1 VYRSKDNK
9 ISLKLGDFGLAMEV
23 EEAIFTVCGTPTY
36 VAPEILS
43 ETGYGL
49 EVDMWALGVIAYIL
63 LRDRRQS
70 ELFQMIKTGTFEY
83 LSPYW
88 DHVSAPAKDLINRLL
103 VVDKAA
109 RLTAIDVLC
118 HAWVLSRGGSQRQE
132 QEQQTDSAAL
142 KDEQSRLRDQ
152 LVAEAAA
159 AIEEFS
165 KLKASSLYGGV
176 AECSLKVAECSLEVA
191 ECSLEVAE
199 CSLEVA
205 ECSLEVAE
213 CSLKVAECSLEVAE
227 CSLEVLSAAWRQ
239 PPGSPRSSL
248 TVRTSRHRAAEPAA
262 TPAACLSRRPY
273 SSALGQGF
281 PAAARS
287 AALYISAAHGFGGD
301 QAAAAAY
308 FAAHHGFGAARPDGC
323 LVPLPSGNKKLRRL
337 RKPRTIYSSLQL
349 QQLSRRF
356 QRTQYLS
363 LPERAELA
371 ASLGL
376 TQTQVKIWFQNR
388 RSKFKKLVKLGNDP
402 HLLINSMSLCGEG
415 DAEFEQPPK
424 RGSQHFSQYSKLAE
438 NLEQHQRQP
447 SAPSAASSH
456 QLNRWCHQEA
466 SAYGT
471 MQSTAFDARPW
482 HQKSQQPSKT

>member
-1 VYRSKDNK
+1 RDSGNEYAAKVIDKKKLRGKEHMVLNEVRIMRLCRHPNIVRLVDEYETKAEIYLIMELVKGGDLFDAISQVVKFNEIQASSMVADIAGGAALSAQQADMSIVYRSKDNK

-63 LRDRRQS
+63 LCGFPPFRSRDRRQS

-176 AECSLKVAECSLEVA
+176 
-191 ECSLEVAE
+191 
-199 CSLEVA
+199 
-205 ECSLEVAE
+205 
-213 CSLKVAECSLEVAE
+213 
-227 CSLEVLSAAWRQ
+227 
-239 PPGSPRSSL
+239 
-248 TVRTSRHRAAEPAA
+248 T
-262 TPAACLSRRPY
+262 
-273 SSALGQGF
+273 
-281 PAAARS
+281 
-287 AALYISAAHGFGGD
+287 
-301 QAAAAAY
+301 
-308 FAAHHGFGAARPDGC
+308 
-323 LVPLPSGNKKLRRL
+323 
-337 RKPRTIYSSLQL
+337 
-349 QQLSRRF
+349 
-356 QRTQYLS
+356 
-363 LPERAELA
+363 
-371 ASLGL
+371 
-376 TQTQVKIWFQNR
+376 
-388 RSKFKKLVKLGNDP
+388 
-402 HLLINSMSLCGEG
+402 
-415 DAEFEQPPK
+415 
-424 RGSQHFSQYSKLAE
+424 
-438 NLEQHQRQP
+438 
-447 SAPSAASSH
+447 
-456 QLNRWCHQEA
+456 
-466 SAYGT
+466 
-471 MQSTAFDARPW
+471 
-482 HQKSQQPSKT
+482 

>member
-1 VYRSKDNK
+1 SATSAWQWR
-9 ISLKLGDFGLAMEV
+9 F

-63 LRDRRQS
+63 LCGFPPFRSRDRRQS

-83 LSPYW
+83 LSPTGTTCPP
-88 DHVSAPAKDLINRLL
+88 VTAKDLINRLL

-152 LVAEAAA
+152 LTAARFTP
-159 AIEEFS
+159 EQPDGPDFS
-165 KLKASSLYGGV
+165 PQS
-176 AECSLKVAECSLEVA
+176 
-191 ECSLEVAE
+191 
-199 CSLEVA
+199 
-205 ECSLEVAE
+205 
-213 CSLKVAECSLEVAE
+213 
-227 CSLEVLSAAWRQ
+227 
-239 PPGSPRSSL
+239 
-248 TVRTSRHRAAEPAA
+248 AEPAA
-262 TPAACLSRRPY
+262 TPAGLSVAAAY

-349 QQLSRRF
+349 QQLSRF
-356 QRTQYLS
+356 PAHPVPCHCLS
-363 LPERAELA
+363 
-371 ASLGL
+371 GL
-376 TQTQVKIWFQNR
+376 SWQPAWGSR
-388 RSKFKKLVKLGNDP
+388 RLRW
-402 HLLINSMSLCGEG
+402 
-415 DAEFEQPPK
+415 EQL
-424 RGSQHFSQYSKLAE
+424 RWRQ
-438 NLEQHQRQP
+438 EQ
-447 SAPSAASSH
+447 
-456 QLNRWCHQEA
+456 
-466 SAYGT
+466 
-471 MQSTAFDARPW
+471 
-482 HQKSQQPSKT
+482 

>member
-1 VYRSKDNK
+1 
-9 ISLKLGDFGLAMEV
+9 
-23 EEAIFTVCGTPTY
+23 
-36 VAPEILS
+36 
-43 ETGYGL
+43 
-49 EVDMWALGVIAYIL
+49 
-63 LRDRRQS
+63 
-70 ELFQMIKTGTFEY
+70 
-83 LSPYW
+83 
-88 DHVSAPAKDLINRLL
+88 AKDLINRLL

-165 KLKASSLYGGV
+165 KLKASSLYGG
-176 AECSLKVAECSLEVA
+176 LEVA

-213 CSLKVAECSLEVAE
+213 CSLEWLSAECSLEVAECSLEVAE
-227 CSLEVLSAAWRQ
+227 CSLEVVEQLGGAECSLRWLSAWRQ

-248 TVRTSRHRAAEPAA
+248 TVRTSRHRAAEPA
-262 TPAACLSRRPY
+262 TPAACLSRAAY

-376 TQTQVKIWFQNR
+376 TQT
-388 RSKFKKLVKLGNDP
+388 
-402 HLLINSMSLCGEG
+402 
-415 DAEFEQPPK
+415 
-424 RGSQHFSQYSKLAE
+424 
-438 NLEQHQRQP
+438 
-447 SAPSAASSH
+447 
-456 QLNRWCHQEA
+456 
-466 SAYGT
+466 
-471 MQSTAFDARPW
+471 
-482 HQKSQQPSKT
+482 